1 MIAGPLF
8 PPTPK
13 RCYQRLDPA
22 KVEGALAPLAS
33 YHPPLPPTP
42 KVEEV
47 LGDVKG
53 VVVEDNTF
61 SVSVHYRMVAE
72 GEDRER
78 VNEEVGRLVLREYHD
93 STDSI
98 LTLPTLPTLLYSPY
112 PLSSYSTHSTHSI
125 LTLY

>member
-1 MIAGPLF
+1 MIAGPLY

-22 KVEGALAPLAS
+22 KVEEALDPLAS
-33 YHPPLPPTP
+33 YHPPPLPPQ

-93 STDSI
+93 STDSTPSNP
-98 LTLPTLPTLLYSPY
+98 LYPLSSYSTTLPTLPTLYLLYT
-112 PLSSYSTHSTHSI
+112 YST
-125 LTLY
+125 Y

>member
-22 KVEGALAPLAS
+22 KVEEALAPLAS
-33 YHPPLPPTP
+33 YHPPTP

-93 STDSI
+93 STSSI
-98 LTLPTLPTLLYSPY
+98 LTLPTLPTL
-112 PLSSYSTHSTHSI
+112 
-125 LTLY
+125 

>member
-1 MIAGPLF
+1 M
-8 PPTPK
+8 
-13 RCYQRLDPA
+13 
-22 KVEGALAPLAS
+22 
-33 YHPPLPPTP
+33 
-42 KVEEV
+42 EEV

-93 STDSI
+93 STYSI
-98 LTLPTLPTLLYSPY
+98 LTLPTLLYSPY

>member
-22 KVEGALAPLAS
+22 KVEEALAPLAS
-33 YHPPLPPTP
+33 YHPPHSPPQ

-93 STDSI
+93 STDSTPSNP
-98 LTLPTLPTLLYSPY
+98 LYPLSSYSTTLPTLPTLYLLYT
-112 PLSSYSTHSTHSI
+112 YST
-125 LTLY
+125 Y

>member
-1 MIAGPLF
+1 MEEDTIDGQGSLAVLWRVIAASLD
-8 PPTPK
+8 PPHPK
-13 RCYQRLDPA
+13 RCHPRLDPPRSP
-22 KVEGALAPLAS
+22 LPLA
-33 YHPPLPPTP
+33 

-78 VNEEVGRLVLREYHD
+78 VNEEVARLVLRVY
-93 STDSI
+93 
-98 LTLPTLPTLLYSPY
+98 
-112 PLSSYSTHSTHSI
+112 
-125 LTLY
+125 

>member
-1 MIAGPLF
+1 MGSKDLVIW
-8 PPTPK
+8 TPCT
-13 RCYQRLDPA
+13 RVHL
-22 KVEGALAPLAS
+22 
-33 YHPPLPPTP
+33 LPSLTSA

-78 VNEEVGRLVLREYHD
+78 VNKQVRGGGGVN
-93 STDSI
+93 
-98 LTLPTLPTLLYSPY
+98 
-112 PLSSYSTHSTHSI
+112 LSRSD
-125 LTLY
+125 